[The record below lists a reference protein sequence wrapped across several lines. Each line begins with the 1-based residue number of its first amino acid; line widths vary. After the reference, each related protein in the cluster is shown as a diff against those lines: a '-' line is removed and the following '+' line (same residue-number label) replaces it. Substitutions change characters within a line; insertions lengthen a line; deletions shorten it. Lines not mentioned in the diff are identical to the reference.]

1 MFPRE
6 STKGMLDQDAG
17 NWYPLRTIWTVL
29 VHDIDLHLPI
39 GRFHI

>member
-17 NWYPLRTIWTVL
+17 TWYPLSTIWTVL
-29 VHDIDLHLPI
+29 AS
-39 GRFHI
+39 